1 MSFTRRKRDPKKQTV
16 KLLAKGGEKKTEDL
30 QQKKQK
36 TDRWTKKQHTINS
49 AGNWASRP
57 CPPRLRSKAA
67 VQSEGVFPPH
77 PGPWKSELTWAAN
90 NV

>member
-16 KLLAKGGEKKTEDL
+16 KLLAKGEKKKKKKTEDL

-36 TDRWTKKQHTINS
+36 KRTDGQRNNINS

-57 CPPRLRSKAA
+57 CPRRLQSKAA
-67 VQSEGVFPPH
+67 VQSEGVLPPH
-77 PGPWKSELTWAAN
+77 PGPWKIRTHI
-90 NV
+90 VM